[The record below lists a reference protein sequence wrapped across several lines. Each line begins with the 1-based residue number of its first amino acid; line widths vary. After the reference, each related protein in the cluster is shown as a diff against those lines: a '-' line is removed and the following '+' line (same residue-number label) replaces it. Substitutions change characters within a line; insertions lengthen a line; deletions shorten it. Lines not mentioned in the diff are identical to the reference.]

1 MTVLPRILLLL
12 SLLFSG
18 LVLVKDAHAKDVVR
32 VGVLQYGTVNWEM
45 QAIEHL
51 GLQNNYDIQVEAVPL
66 ASTQALLVALQGGK
80 VDVILNDWLWVAR
93 QKGLGREYRFA
104 PYSANGGQL
113 VVRSDADIHAL
124 RDLKGKTIGIA
135 GGKANKNWVLFKTFI
150 QKETGLVLGE
160 DIAVKFGAPPMLNAL
175 VKQGDLDGVL
185 NFWHYAAQLNAEG
198 MPTLLTMEGLL
209 KASGVDTALPVL
221 GWVFSADWASEH
233 TSAVNQFLAL
243 SSDAK
248 QRMKQQDDVWQSL
261 PAFTRYPEPAQPYLI
276 AGFRDGVLTLADGQT
291 EQAMANVFAMLVANQ
306 EDNDVT
312 GNLTALP
319 EAILWQWE

>member
-1 MTVLPRILLLL
+1 MTALPRILFLL
-12 SLLFSG
+12 SLLFSS
-18 LVLVKDAHAKDVVR
+18 LVLAKDAFAKDVVR

-51 GLQNNYDIQVEAVPL
+51 GLQKNDDIQVEAIPL

-104 PYSANGGQL
+104 PYSSNGGQL
-113 VVRSDADIHAL
+113 VVRNNANIHSL
-124 RDLKGKTIGIA
+124 SDLKGKTIGIA
-135 GGKANKNWVLFKTFI
+135 GGKTNKNWVLFKTFI
-150 QKETGLVLGE
+150 QQQTGLILGK

-198 MPTLLTMEGLL
+198 MPTLLTMEDLL
-209 KASGVDTALPVL
+209 QASGIETKLPVL
-221 GWVFSADWASEH
+221 GWVFSENWANEH
-233 TSAVNQFLAL
+233 RSAINQFLAL
-243 SSDAK
+243 SADVK
-248 QRMKQQDDVWQSL
+248 HKMKEQDDVWQSL
-261 PAFTRYPEPAQPYLI
+261 PAFTRYPQPAQPYLI
-276 AGFRDGVLTLADGQT
+276 AGFREGVLTHVTEQT
-291 EQAMANVFAMLVANQ
+291 EPAMAKVFAMLVANQ